1 LNSVRLFNG
10 IGDVRIGLQ
19 HSVGITADSVRW
31 LGAARPSSSVLVAA
45 WPDAATIRG
54 ILWAFTPGWRTNFI
68 LFSPDPLWEAEV
80 RLAQGRSG
88 GSMSLP
94 WV

>member
-1 LNSVRLFNG
+1 MVETVRQFSLQFGPHCTSITIGRLQLNSVRLFNG

-45 WPDAATIRG
+45 
-54 ILWAFTPGWRTNFI
+54 
-68 LFSPDPLWEAEV
+68 
-80 RLAQGRSG
+80 
-88 GSMSLP
+88 
-94 WV
+94 